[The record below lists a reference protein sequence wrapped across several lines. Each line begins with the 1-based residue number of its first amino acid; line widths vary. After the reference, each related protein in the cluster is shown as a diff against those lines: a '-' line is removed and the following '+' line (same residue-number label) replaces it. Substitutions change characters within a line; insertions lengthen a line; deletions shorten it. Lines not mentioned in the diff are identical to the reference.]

1 MGNGARSSVL
11 KQRRRALLAR
21 TAAITVARYGLRK
34 NGFVPTWPKS
44 SGLNYVTRPQRQ
56 RRFLNSASGEWPRF
70 SADEFDSAVRGGC
83 LSSRDFKDGVLLTP
97 LPAHVAC
104 GAGALARG
112 RWLM

>member
-1 MGNGARSSVL
+1 MGNGVRSSVL

-56 RRFLNSASGEWPRF
+56 RRLLNSASPLANGPGFRLMTSGTGGMRG
-70 SADEFDSAVRGGC
+70 SAPLRVVR
-83 LSSRDFKDGVLLTP
+83 T
-97 LPAHVAC
+97 
-104 GAGALARG
+104 AGQYRLIRSTNDC
-112 RWLM
+112 